1 MQDISKSYEFTL
13 DTKLNKLLKCNLV
26 FNSGDDITLN
36 INITEDG
43 KPKDLT
49 NCKVDLIAENG
60 NLPIIHGFE
69 QGGISIVDS
78 KVIINCK
85 NNYIDRVGTNIG
97 QIFISDEDQSISTQ
111 KFLFITN
118 STLVSEDIKD
128 SENKIDTLRKLDT
141 AIDNVSGKL
150 DLLENKN
157 TEINKTIETSINNIN
172 GTVINLTKKVNDKIS
187 EANSTIDNHTN
198 AVEKKVSDFEI
209 SINNRIQGVE
219 DTVNYELIKITELTP
234 IKVSGSTTI
243 GFSSNEIN
251 IPAVDLVRSAF
262 DFCVSGSPSS
272 TQIIQSATGHIVFYV
287 EVING
292 IQVVKGRLN
301 SIIDVAIQGRQLNCS
316 FSFVRD
322 GVITDTLNVDDV
334 GYKLLVKANI
344 HKANINTGE
353 CRLTPL
359 GRSITL

>member
-1 MQDISKSYEFTL
+1 MRDISKSYEFTL
-13 DTKLNKLLKCNLV
+13 DTKSNKLLKCNLI

-69 QGGISIVDS
+69 QGGISVIDS

-85 NNYIDRVGTNIG
+85 NNYIDRVGANIG

-118 STLVSEDIKD
+118 STLVSENIKN

-141 AIDNVSGKL
+141 AIDNISGKL
-150 DLLENKN
+150 NLLENKN
-157 TEINKTIETSINNIN
+157 IEINNTIETSINNIN
-172 GTVINLTKKVNDKIS
+172 GTVNNLTKKVNDKIS

-198 AVEKKVSDFEI
+198 AVEKKVSDFET

-234 IKVSGSTTI
+234 IELNGSTTI
-243 GFSSNEIN
+243 GFTTKSIDVPAIN
-251 IPAVDLVRSAF
+251 LVRSAF

-287 EVING
+287 EVVNG
-292 IQVVKGRLN
+292 IQVVKGRLS
-301 SIIDVAIQGRQLNCS
+301 SILDPPIQGRQLNCS
-316 FSFVRD
+316 FSFIRD
-322 GVITDTLNVDDV
+322 GVIVDFLNIDDI
-334 GYKLLVKANI
+334 GYKLLIKANI
-344 HKANINTGE
+344 HKTNINTGE

-359 GRSITL
+359 GRNITL